1 MLTELALAAQSS
13 PGKNNKLSAYHHGL
27 AQVEGDFW
35 SFEDKNLPKLH
46 ISPEKQHL
54 SHNPRKFLPDDLI
67 AKNILVL
74 YHKEMIAFQC
84 LQVQLLSID
93 ESDYR
98 CNNTTLKWY
107 DNPKVIK
114 DKISGEILSSH
125 TQIRNKRLTWDLK
138 ENYQPPDIQ
147 TLLITKF
154 EQSNIDKIKS
164 FFSDTSPQKITIF
177 SGLGIFVI
185 FLLCTPIF
193 CFLWKQP
200 ILNNR
205 AAKFCCGLVNP
216 CVKWKVSV
224 EHKRMEQQ
232 LEEIKNEQIELLAQ
246 PQNQDEANP
255 NLDSFSANPTQPVH
269 PELVKMIVDLNQ
281 QLAHQTA
288 TITNLEQQQR
298 NSKLIINNLTS
309 RATTTPRPSAPEI
322 DSLNNIMDHQLQH
335 SSN

>member
-1 MLTELALAAQSS
+1 M
-13 PGKNNKLSAYHHGL
+13 
-27 AQVEGDFW
+27 
-35 SFEDKNLPKLH
+35 
-46 ISPEKQHL
+46 
-54 SHNPRKFLPDDLI
+54 PDDLI

-107 DNPKVIK
+107 DNPMVIK
-114 DKISGEILSSH
+114 DKLSGEILSSH

-205 AAKFCCGLVNP
+205 ASKFCCGMVNP
-216 CVKWKVSV
+216 FVKWKINV
-224 EHKRMEQQ
+224 EHKRMKQQ

-255 NLDSFSANPTQPVH
+255 NFDSFSANPTQPVH

-288 TITNLEQQQR
+288 TITNLEQQQK

-309 RATTTPRPSAPEI
+309 RTTTNPRPSAPEI
-322 DSLNNIMDHQLQH
+322 DSLHNIMGHQLQH